1 MQENPIIE
9 FDSVGFSY
17 DRRLC
22 ALDDAS
28 FKVSAGELICIIGEN
43 GSGKSTIAKLIDG
56 LLIPDTGCVRIFGMD
71 TSSDENVFAIRSKTG
86 YVFQNPVDQ
95 VVNSIV
101 ENEVAFGPENLGLSS
116 DEIRRRVDRS
126 LERVG
131 MSHLA
136 KCDVNKLSGGQLQ
149 RVSLADA
156 LAMNPELLIFDEA
169 TSMLD
174 PVASTEFLSLVQK
187 LRDEG
192 VTIVMITHGEAEARL
207 ADRIIVLEAGRITYD
222 GAPDDSVIAR
232 VFPPLPTHDEL
243 EYYAREHMAT
253 QRSEDAGAS
262 VDTNTDAVADT
273 DVDAG
278 AGANGGSAPM
288 ITFDKVS
295 YSYDAPKRKRRQD
308 IAPIHSA
315 LDRIDLTINAG
326 DAVAIM
332 GPNGSGKSTLVK
344 HMNGLLKPN
353 AGKVS
358 VKGIPTSDRR
368 GANKAR
374 RIVGLCFQYAER
386 QLFAQTV
393 YDDIAYGPLN
403 AGCDEDEIDLR
414 VRQAMDDV
422 MLDFRTFA
430 RRSPFKLS
438 GGQQRRVALAG
449 VLAMDPDVLVLD
461 EPCASLDPK
470 THIEFLYLIARLKAA
485 GKTIVMITH
494 DEQEAKLLGERTI
507 TMKDGRIIA
516 TDAS

>member
-1 MQENPIIE
+1 
-9 FDSVGFSY
+9 
-17 DRRLC
+17 
-22 ALDDAS
+22 
-28 FKVSAGELICIIGEN
+28 
-43 GSGKSTIAKLIDG
+43 
-56 LLIPDTGCVRIFGMD
+56 
-71 TSSDENVFAIRSKTG
+71 
-86 YVFQNPVDQ
+86 
-95 VVNSIV
+95 
-101 ENEVAFGPENLGLSS
+101 
-116 DEIRRRVDRS
+116 
-126 LERVG
+126 
-131 MSHLA
+131 
-136 KCDVNKLSGGQLQ
+136 
-149 RVSLADA
+149 
-156 LAMNPELLIFDEA
+156 
-169 TSMLD
+169 
-174 PVASTEFLSLVQK
+174 
-187 LRDEG
+187 
-192 VTIVMITHGEAEARL
+192 
-207 ADRIIVLEAGRITYD
+207 
-222 GAPDDSVIAR
+222 
-232 VFPPLPTHDEL
+232 
-243 EYYAREHMAT
+243 
-253 QRSEDAGAS
+253 
-262 VDTNTDAVADT
+262 
-273 DVDAG
+273 
-278 AGANGGSAPM
+278 M

-315 LDRIDLTINAG
+315 LDRIDLTIDAG

-353 AGKVS
+353 AGKVN

-403 AGCDEDEIDLR
+403 AGCNKDEIDLR

-430 RRSPFKLS
+430 GRSPFKLS

-470 THIEFLYLIARLKAA
+470 THIEFLYLIARLKAT